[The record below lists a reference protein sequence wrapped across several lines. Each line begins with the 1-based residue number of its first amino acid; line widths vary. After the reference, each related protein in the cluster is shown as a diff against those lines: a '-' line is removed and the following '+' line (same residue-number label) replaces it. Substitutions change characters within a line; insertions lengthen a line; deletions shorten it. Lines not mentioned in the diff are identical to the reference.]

1 MTDAPDFEGI
11 NIMIRRKGLGLS
23 QAELA
28 DMLETT
34 QITVSR
40 WETGARTPHDPL
52 TIHILFDECEAL
64 FLTLVEELV
73 SVAEDEEKLANV
85 PEVAYPMYRT
95 QVEYQK
101 RCPHARTLP
110 YLGMY
115 QMAVAQAAMIMRDE
129 GQAPH
134 VKYI

>member
-1 MTDAPDFEGI
+1 MPDTTDFEGI

-28 DMLETT
+28 DMLDTS
-34 QITVSR
+34 QITISR

-52 TIHILFDECEAL
+52 TIHILFDEYEER
-64 FLTLVEELV
+64 FLDLVDELV
-73 SVAEDEEKLANV
+73 SVAEDEEKLANA

-95 QVEYQK
+95 QAEYAE
-101 RCPHARTLP
+101 RCPHAKRLP

-115 QMAVAQAAMIMRDE
+115 QMAVAQAAMLVRSD
-129 GQAPH
+129 GQAPYFE
-134 VKYI
+134 YI

>member
-1 MTDAPDFEGI
+1 MPDAPDFEGI

-28 DMLETT
+28 DMLDTT
-34 QITVSR
+34 QITISR
-40 WETGARTPHDPL
+40 WETGARRPHDPL

-73 SVAEDEEKLANV
+73 SVAKDEEKLANA

>member
-1 MTDAPDFEGI
+1 MPDTPDFEGI

-23 QAELA
+23 QAEFA
-28 DMLETT
+28 DMLNTS
-34 QITVSR
+34 QITISR
-40 WETGARTPHDPL
+40 WETGVRTPHDPL

-73 SVAEDEEKLANV
+73 SVAKDEAKLVNDPKV
-85 PEVAYPMYRT
+85 TYPMYRT

-101 RCPHARTLP
+101 RCPHATTLP
-110 YLGMY
+110 YLSMY

>member
-1 MTDAPDFEGI
+1 MPDAPDFEGI

-28 DMLETT
+28 DMLDTT
-34 QITVSR
+34 QITISR

-73 SVAEDEEKLANV
+73 SVAKDEEKLANAPDV
-85 PEVAYPMYRT
+85 
-95 QVEYQK
+95 
-101 RCPHARTLP
+101 PHASRISE
-110 YLGMY
+110 
-115 QMAVAQAAMIMRDE
+115 AV
-129 GQAPH
+129 PTC
-134 VKYI
+134 

>member
-1 MTDAPDFEGI
+1 MPDAPDFEGI

-28 DMLETT
+28 DMLNTT
-34 QITVSR
+34 QITISR
-40 WETGARTPHDPL
+40 WETGVRTPHDPL
-52 TIHILFDECEAL
+52 TIDILLDECEER
-64 FLTLVEELV
+64 FLDLVDELV
-73 SVAEDEEKLANV
+73 SVAEDEERLANA

-95 QVEYQK
+95 QAEYQE
-101 RCPHARTLP
+101 RCPHAKRIP

-115 QMAVAQAAMIMRDE
+115 QMAVAQAAMLVRSD

-134 VKYI
+134 VECI

>member
-1 MTDAPDFEGI
+1 MPDAPDFEGI

-28 DMLETT
+28 DMLDTT
-34 QITVSR
+34 QITISR

-52 TIHILFDECEAL
+52 TIHILFDECEER
-64 FLTLVEELV
+64 FLDLVDELV
-73 SVAEDEEKLANV
+73 SVAEDEEKLANA

-95 QVEYQK
+95 QDEYQE
-101 RCPHARTLP
+101 RCPYAKRLP

-115 QMAVAQAAMIMRDE
+115 QMAVAQAAMLVRSD
-129 GQAPH
+129 GQAPY
-134 VKYI
+134 VECM